1 MNATVLNDVAAAE
14 AERLEASRSEM
25 RTLPEQ
31 LAAQTQKLFR
41 DVIASKRVDELHAS
55 REKLLRLYDDHIAIA
70 ERNSSR
76 AENVGSLLASDFAA
90 IADEIRTQRDDLFS
104 KWQTKDGLYRVLIDL
119 MMPSHERRRELARK
133 YPPPQSW
140 YEETI
145 NPFEAE

>member
-14 AERLEASRSEM
+14 AERLEAARSEM

-90 IADEIRTQRDDLFS
+90 IADEIRAQRDDLFAKWRS
-104 KWQTKDGLYRVLIDL
+104 KSDLYGILTAMI
-119 MMPSHERRRELARK
+119 MPSRERRREIAALH
-133 YPPPQSW
+133 PPPQSW
-140 YEETI
+140 I
-145 NPFEAE
+145 DSSDNPFEAD